1 MQHKFD
7 FNLLVIFLEV
17 YELRSITLAAE
28 SLGLTQPGVSGSLK
42 RLQKALNTEL
52 FIREGRGIS
61 PTNAAIQLA
70 GQISPAYNMINSA
83 LSNISGFD
91 IQAPRTFLVYV
102 NEAIMNI
109 LQPLVEKD
117 PDMGNCNIEF
127 HLTPGDE
134 EQLLHE
140 LSLQKADLA
149 IDIGKLHNM
158 SYNSQLFYREE
169 ITLICRKDH
178 PRISGEIDQQAFYQ
192 ERHITCKVRR
202 AERYVLDFFTEEVIR
217 PRQVSCETNSL
228 LNLMSLVSES
238 DCISLTCNS
247 MADKYAERFFLQ
259 RVKPPFTTKPVL
271 HNMMWHKR
279 NEYTPAHIWL
289 REKLNSLISSV

>member
-17 YELRSITLAAE
+17 YELRSITQAAE

-42 RLQKALNTEL
+42 RLQKVLNTEL

-61 PTNAAIQLA
+61 PTNAAVQLA
-70 GQISPAYNMINSA
+70 AQVSPAYNMINSA
-83 LSNISGFD
+83 LSNITGFD
-91 IQAPRTFLVYV
+91 IQTPRTFLIYV
-102 NEAIMNI
+102 NEAIMDI

-117 PDMGNCNIEF
+117 PEMGNCSIEF
-127 HLTPGDE
+127 HLTPGNE
-134 EQLLHE
+134 EQLLHQ

-149 IDIGKLHNM
+149 IDIGKLNNM
-158 SYNSQLFYREE
+158 SYSNQLFYREG

-178 PRISGEIDQQAFYQ
+178 PRISGEIDQQAYYQ
-192 ERHITCKVRR
+192 EKHITSKVRR
-202 AERYVLDFFTEEVIR
+202 SELYALDYFTEEVIQ
-217 PRQVSCETNSL
+217 PRKISCESNSL
-228 LNLMSLVSES
+228 LSLMALVSES

-247 MADKYAERFFLQ
+247 MADKYAERFALQ

-271 HNMMWHKR
+271 HNMLWHKR
-279 NEYTPAHIWL
+279 NEYNPAHIWL
-289 REKLNSLISSV
+289 RDKLNSLIRSI